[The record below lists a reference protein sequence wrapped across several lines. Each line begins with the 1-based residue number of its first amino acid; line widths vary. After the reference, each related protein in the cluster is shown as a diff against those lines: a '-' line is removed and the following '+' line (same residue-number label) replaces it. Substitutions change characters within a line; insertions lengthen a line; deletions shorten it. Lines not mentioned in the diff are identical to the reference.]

1 MNYFK
6 KSLSGVLVAAMML
19 TSIVGCSSGKSS
31 SPSDA
36 ASVEGALKAGVYA
49 AEAEGFHGNI
59 KIELTV
65 DDAGKVG
72 AINVLEHG
80 ETAGVGDVA
89 IKQIPEDVVEYQ
101 SLNVDSVSGATFSS
115 NGIKEAIATA
125 LKDAGA
131 NVDEW
136 KSREV
141 VKAAKDA
148 IEKTADVIVIGAGG
162 AGLAAAQSA
171 KENGAS
177 VIVID
182 KMDRIGG
189 NTALAGGAYNAVD
202 PERQSKQGIE
212 DSLDKHFTQTF
223 KGGDEKA
230 NPELVQYLVDNA
242 LDGIHWLEGLGL
254 EFSDE
259 VFTVAG
265 ALWPR
270 SHRPVNEHGGFITA
284 LQASLEKSDIEIMTK
299 TEAKELIIE
308 NGKVVGMKGVSD
320 GADITLRA
328 NKGVILATGGY
339 AASLEMRH
347 KYNPEIPD
355 TVKTT
360 NHPGA
365 TGDGLVLGQQAGANL
380 VGMEYLQSLPLG
392 DPETGS
398 LTGWLAKGV
407 ESYMF
412 VNKSGE
418 RFIREDARRDEMTQA
433 LMQQEDSLMYVI
445 SDSNTF
451 TPGTKNNFDETIEQL
466 VESGKVVQADSLDE
480 LAEKINV
487 DPETFKATIA
497 YYNQTVDTQ
506 KDEEFG
512 REILVKKIDKAPFF
526 ASPRVPTAHHTMGGL
541 EINTNTEVINT
552 EGNVI
557 PGLYAAGEVTGGIHG
572 SNRLGGNAIADTIVF
587 GRTAGAQAAKYEP
600 ES

>member
-6 KSLSGVLVAAMML
+6 KGLSGVVVAALML
-19 TSIVGCSSGKSS
+19 TSIVGCSSGNSD
-31 SPSDA
+31 SPNATNVD
-36 ASVEGALKAGVYA
+36 GTLKTGLYA
-49 AEAEGFHGNI
+49 AEADGFHGKI

-89 IKQIPEDVVEYQ
+89 IKQIPADVVEYQ

-115 NGIKEAIATA
+115 NGVKEAIAIA

-136 KSREV
+136 KKKEV

-148 IEKTADVIVIGAGG
+148 IEMSADVIVIGAGG

-202 PERQSKQGIE
+202 PERQSKQDIE

-230 NPELVQYLVDNA
+230 NPELVHYLVDNA

-270 SHRPVNEHGGFITA
+270 SHRPVNEHGGFVTA
-284 LQASLEKSDIEIMTK
+284 LQASLEKNDVEVLTK

-308 NGKVVGMKGVSD
+308 NGTVVGLKGTSD
-320 GADITLRA
+320 GADITIRA

-339 AASLEMRH
+339 AASLDMRH

-355 TVKTT
+355 SVQTT

-365 TGDGLVLGQQAGANL
+365 TGDGLVLGEQAGANL

-412 VNKSGE
+412 VNKAGE

-445 SDSNTF
+445 ADSNTF

-466 VESGKVVQADSLDE
+466 VETGKVVQSDSLEE
-480 LAEKINV
+480 LAKKINV
-487 DPETFKATIA
+487 DPETFTATIE
-497 YYNQTVDTQ
+497 YYNQTVDSQ
-506 KDEEFG
+506 KDEKYG
-512 REILVKKIDKAPFF
+512 REILAKKMDKAPYF

-552 EGNVI
+552 AGKVI

-587 GRTAGAQAAKYEP
+587 GRTAGAQAAKFTP
-600 ES
+600 AS

>member
-6 KSLSGVLVAAMML
+6 KSLSGVVVAALML
-19 TSIVGCSSGKSS
+19 TSIVGCSSGNSN
-31 SPSDA
+31 SPDA
-36 ASVEGALKAGVYA
+36 ASVDGSLKAGLYA
-49 AEAEGFHGNI
+49 AEADGFHGKI

-89 IKQIPEDVVEYQ
+89 IKQIPSDVVEYQ
-101 SLNVDSVSGATFSS
+101 SLNVDSISGATFSS
-115 NGIKEAIATA
+115 NGVKEAIANA

-136 KSREV
+136 KKREV

-148 IEKTADVIVIGAGG
+148 IEMSADVIVIGAGG
-162 AGLAAAQSA
+162 AGLAAAQTA

-202 PERQSKQGIE
+202 PERQSKQDIE

-230 NPELVQYLVDNA
+230 NPELVHYLVDNA

-270 SHRPVNEHGGFITA
+270 SHRPVNEHGGFVTA
-284 LQASLEKSDIEIMTK
+284 LQASLEKNDVEVLTK

-308 NGKVVGMKGVSD
+308 NGTVVGLKGTSD
-320 GADITLRA
+320 GAAITIRA
-328 NKGVILATGGY
+328 NKAVILATGGY
-339 AASLEMRH
+339 AASLDMRH

-355 TVKTT
+355 SVQTT

-365 TGDGLVLGQQAGANL
+365 TGDGLVLGEQAEANL

-412 VNKSGE
+412 VNKAGE

-445 SDSNTF
+445 ADSNTF

-466 VESGKVVQADSLDE
+466 VESGKVVQADSLEE
-480 LAEKINV
+480 LAKKIKV
-487 DPETFKATIA
+487 DPKTFTATIE
-497 YYNQTVDTQ
+497 YYNQTVDSQ
-506 KDEEFG
+506 KDEKYG
-512 REILVKKIDKAPFF
+512 REILAKKMDKAPYF

-552 EGNVI
+552 AGNVI

-572 SNRLGGNAIADTIVF
+572 TNRLGGNAIADTIVF
-587 GRTAGAQAAKYEP
+587 GRTAGAQAAKYTP
-600 ES
+600 AP

>member
-6 KSLSGVLVAAMML
+6 KSLSGFLVAALML
-19 TSIVGCSSGKSS
+19 TSIVGCSSGKSDS
-31 SPSDA
+31 SDA
-36 ASVEGALKAGVYA
+36 ASVEGALKSGLYA
-49 AEAEGFHGNI
+49 SEADGFHGKI

-80 ETAGVGDVA
+80 ETPGVGDVA
-89 IKQIPEDVVEYQ
+89 IKQIPGDVVEYQ
-101 SLNVDSVSGATFSS
+101 SLNVDSVSGASFSS
-115 NGIKEAIATA
+115 NGVKEAIASA

-131 NVDEW
+131 NIDEW

-141 VKAAKDA
+141 VKAAKEA
-148 IEKTADVIVIGAGG
+148 IEKSVDVIVIGAGG

-202 PERQSKQGIE
+202 PERQSKQDIE
-212 DSLDKHFTQTF
+212 DSLDKHFTQTI
-223 KGGDEKA
+223 KGGDEVA
-230 NPELVQYLVDNA
+230 NPELVHYLVDNA

-270 SHRPVNEHGGFITA
+270 SHRPVNEHGGFVTA
-284 LQASLEKSDIEIMTK
+284 LQASLEKNDVEILTK

-308 NGKVVGMKGVSD
+308 NDTVVGMKGISD
-320 GADITLRA
+320 GAEITIRA

-339 AASLEMRH
+339 AASLDMRH

-433 LMQQEDSLMYVI
+433 LMKQEDSLMYVI
-445 SDSNTF
+445 ADSNTF

-466 VESGKVVQADSLDE
+466 VESGKVVQADSLEE
-480 LAEKINV
+480 LAKKINV
-487 DPETFKATIA
+487 DPESFKATIE
-497 YYNQTVDTQ
+497 YYNQTITSQ
-506 KDEEFG
+506 KDEKYG
-512 REILVKKIDKAPFF
+512 REILAKKMDKAPFF

-552 EGNVI
+552 NGNVI
-557 PGLYAAGEVTGGIHG
+557 LGLYAAGEVTGGIHG

-587 GRTAGAQAAKYEP
+587 GRTAGAQAAKFEP
-600 ES
+600 AL